1 LLGFENQNNPSR
13 VPSLSY
19 LRLPLARTPAE
30 AWKAILLR
38 EPITLEWD
46 ELRGVGT
53 RERLLGFDFS
63 AAALGQREKLCAPKR
78 VHRFL
83 IERGAREL
91 RFELEKHRHA
101 VDLYRLHPLFEHV
114 FLKVALNM
122 HSLLVMGRYGRF
134 ESNVMTW
141 VKSSNNKLIDRSI
154 RYVEHLLHNAK
165 CFGISYEDIC
175 YELFEQ
181 AEKAAPN
188 ESVVLRT
195 VEALRKR

>member
-1 LLGFENQNNPSR
+1 
-13 VPSLSY
+13 
-19 LRLPLARTPAE
+19 
-30 AWKAILLR
+30 
-38 EPITLEWD
+38 
-46 ELRGVGT
+46 
-53 RERLLGFDFS
+53 
-63 AAALGQREKLCAPKR
+63 QREKLCAPKR

-154 RYVEHLLHNAK
+154 RYVEH
-165 CFGISYEDIC
+165 
-175 YELFEQ
+175 
-181 AEKAAPN
+181 
-188 ESVVLRT
+188 
-195 VEALRKR
+195 